1 MTLNVPVKQNHPLA
15 IAQME
20 VYGEMYFLKAEEVNA
35 IVTAIRALQEK
46 NLKLNWKRD
55 SWD

>member
-1 MTLNVPVKQNHPLA
+1 MTLDVPIKQNHPLA

-20 VYGEMYFLKAEEVNA
+20 QYGEKYFLKAEEVNA
-35 IVTAIRALQEK
+35 IVAAINALQEK

-55 SWD
+55 NWD